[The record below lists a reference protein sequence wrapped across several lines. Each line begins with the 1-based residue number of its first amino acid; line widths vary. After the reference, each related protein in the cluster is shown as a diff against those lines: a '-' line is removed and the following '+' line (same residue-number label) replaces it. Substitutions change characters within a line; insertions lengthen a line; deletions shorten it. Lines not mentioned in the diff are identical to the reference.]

1 VRRVFDIVLI
11 AAIVCA
17 VGAGAYVLG
26 RRVDH
31 LSNQT
36 AAKDSEL
43 SSTTV
48 AGTVVHH
55 HHHSNRTW
63 YFVAGAVGI
72 AVGAMALGSVAESLA
87 RSRRRQ
93 RWHAT

>member
-1 VRRVFDIVLI
+1 VRRVLDIVLI

-43 SSTTV
+43 NSTTV
-48 AGTVVHH
+48 AATVVH

-72 AVGAMALGSVAESLA
+72 AVGAMALGSLAESIG

>member
-1 VRRVFDIVLI
+1 VRRVLDIVLI

-43 SSTTV
+43 NSTTV
-48 AGTVVHH
+48 ATTVVHH
-55 HHHSNRTW
+55 THSNRTW

-72 AVGAMALGSVAESLA
+72 AVGAMALGSVAESIA